1 MRGVLYILL
10 ESGVLLIVDDK
21 ARQTASLVVW
31 QEAGLKEPAR
41 GIALRL
47 ARDGSAAWVVLAG
60 ENDRLQISLLELRT
74 QSVARTGELPARA
87 IGLDFVDD
95 GVVVM
100 VLEQASG
107 QRQVVR
113 RELRTGAERI
123 LATLGEYEVCCWVGP
138 LAREALG
145 GQ

>member
-60 ENDRLQISLLELRT
+60 ENDRLRISLLELRT

-95 GVVVM
+95 GVV
-100 VLEQASG
+100 
-107 QRQVVR
+107 
-113 RELRTGAERI
+113 
-123 LATLGEYEVCCWVGP
+123 
-138 LAREALG
+138 
-145 GQ
+145 